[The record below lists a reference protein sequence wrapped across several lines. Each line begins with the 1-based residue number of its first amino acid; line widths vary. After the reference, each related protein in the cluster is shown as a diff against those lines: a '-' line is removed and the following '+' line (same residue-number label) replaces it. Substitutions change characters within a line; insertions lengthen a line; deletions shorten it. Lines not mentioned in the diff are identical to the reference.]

1 MLSLKCIQ
9 TNHIRVPCVFML
21 SKFKVQE
28 ERILSSAKL
37 QISHFAGKKNKSMIK
52 ILKTRDPD

>member
-1 MLSLKCIQ
+1 MY
-9 TNHIRVPCVFML
+9 TNESYTCSMCFML

-52 ILKTRDPD
+52 ILKIRDPD